1 MSSEP
6 SATPPAPPRLVRSAH
21 LSWFGHM
28 GAVYLY
34 HDLYGFLLEMSPD
47 IAELVDAFADGADS
61 AEVAARFAGRFGEA
75 DPRQF
80 IEVLAAHFV
89 LIEPG
94 EDELEGLWPM
104 VVIKGKWNVWQRRGA
119 AVTIWTAWGERP
131 IAQLLLDEEETAMWD
146 AFDGEKRLIELR
158 GRFDRAKLLA
168 LVVRLTHSDVQAL
181 KLCQLP
187 MSTFAKRPQM
197 APRYLASTMPY
208 RSWKPGQSVPGTLES
223 NVSPVAYYES
233 EVTDAAQQFD
243 HRETTLSHLLR
254 VPHPALAGRTY
265 GHALIDGLVQRGLLP
280 VAPAAGGPARRL
292 DVLEIGAGLGYVARD
307 VMARLRALGFEV
319 DYTIVELAPA
329 LAEAQR
335 QRLGAEAARWIE
347 ADVLAVELP
356 TASYD
361 FILSNEMVG
370 DLPARYL
377 SRADIGL
384 PVADAGAADL
394 DLVRALGKGAAIAA
408 DHGVNFDDA
417 PEPLFL
423 MTGAYQ
429 LVERI
434 SAWLRPGGV
443 GVITEFGDY
452 SKWPRLSTH
461 LDHPELSTHFGQLAT
476 LAKGLGMTTL
486 LEFVIDVIDLD
497 RDAKGLATT
506 RSHFRALRALFEAA
520 GAELPKLGMVAS
532 LLEETAAGKVDLE
545 KIGELRWDRIEDR
558 LMGLVPH
565 EFKLLA
571 VSRPV

>member
-1 MSSEP
+1 
-6 SATPPAPPRLVRSAH
+6 
-21 LSWFGHM
+21 M

-47 IAELVDAFADGADS
+47 IAELVDAFEGGADS
-61 AEVAARFAGRFGEA
+61 SVVVERFAGRFGDA

-80 IEVLAAHFV
+80 VDVLAAHFV

-104 VVIKGKWNVWQRRGA
+104 VAIKGKWNVWQRRGNA
-119 AVTIWTAWGERP
+119 ATIWTAWGERP
-131 IAQLLLDEEETAMWD
+131 IAQILLDEEETAMWD

-158 GRFDRAKLLA
+158 GRFDRQKLLD

-187 MSTFAKRPQM
+187 MSTFARRPQM

-208 RSWKPGQSVPGTLES
+208 RSWKPGEPVPGTIES
-223 NVSPVAYYES
+223 NVSPTAYYEG
-233 EVTDAAQQFD
+233 EVSDADQQFD
-243 HRETTLSHLLR
+243 HRETTLSHLFR

-265 GHALIDGLVQRGLLP
+265 GEALIDGLAQRGFLP
-280 VAPAAGGPARRL
+280 VAPAAGGPARTL

-307 VMARLRALGFEV
+307 VMKRLRGMGFEIN
-319 DYTIVELAPA
+319 YTIVELAPA

-335 QRLGAEAARWIE
+335 QRLGADGARWIE

-356 TASYD
+356 SASFD
-361 FILSNEMVG
+361 FILSNEMIG

-384 PVADAGAADL
+384 PIGENGNADL
-394 DLVRALGKGAAIAA
+394 DLVRKLGKGGELAA
-408 DHGVNFDDA
+408 DLGVNLDDA

-423 MTGAYQ
+423 MTGAFE
-429 LVERI
+429 LMERV
-434 SAWLRPGGV
+434 SHWLRPGGL
-443 GVITEFGDY
+443 GVLTEFGEHAM
-452 SKWPRLSTH
+452 WPRLSTH
-461 LDHPELSTHFGQLAT
+461 LDHPELSTHFGQLVQA
-476 LAKGLGMTTL
+476 ARGLNLNAGI
-486 LEFVIDVIDLD
+486 EFVIDIIDLD

-520 GAELPKLGMVAS
+520 GADLPKIGMVAS
-532 LLEETAAGKVDLE
+532 LLDEVAGDKVDLT

-565 EFKLLA
+565 EFKLLT
-571 VSRPV
+571 VSKPA

>member
-1 MSSEP
+1 M
-6 SATPPAPPRLVRSAH
+6 PPAPPRLVRSAH

-47 IAELVDAFADGADS
+47 IAELVDAFEGGAETS
-61 AEVAARFAGRFGEA
+61 AVVERFAGRFGDA

-80 IEVLAAHFV
+80 VDVLASHFV

-104 VVIKGKWNVWQRRGA
+104 VAIKGKWNVWQRRGN

-131 IAQLLLDEEETAMWD
+131 IAQLLLDEEETQMWD

-158 GRFDRAKLLA
+158 GRFDRQKLMN

-187 MSTFAKRPQM
+187 MSTFARRPQM

-208 RSWKPGQSVPGTLES
+208 RSWKPGEPVPGTLES
-223 NVSPVAYYES
+223 NVSPTAYYEG
-233 EVTDAAQQFD
+233 EVADADQQFD
-243 HRETTLSHLLR
+243 HRETTLSHLFR
-254 VPHPALAGRTY
+254 IPHPALAGRTY
-265 GHALIDGLVQRGLLP
+265 GESLIDGLVQRGHLP
-280 VAPAAGGPARRL
+280 VAPSAGGPARRL

-307 VMARLRALGFEV
+307 VMSRLKGFGFEIN
-319 DYTIVELAPA
+319 YTIVELAPA
-329 LAEAQR
+329 LAQAQR
-335 QRLGAEAARWIE
+335 KLLGEGAARWIE

-356 TASYD
+356 AASFD
-361 FILSNEMVG
+361 FILSNEMIG

-377 SRADIGL
+377 SRTDIGL
-384 PVADAGAADL
+384 PIGENGQADLELVRQLGKGGQLAADL
-394 DLVRALGKGAAIAA
+394 
-408 DHGVNFDDA
+408 GVNLDDA

-423 MTGAYQ
+423 MTGAFE
-429 LVERI
+429 LVERV
-434 SAWLRPGGV
+434 SQWLRPGGLAV
-443 GVITEFGDY
+443 LTEFGEHAM
-452 SKWPRLSTH
+452 WPRLSTH
-461 LDHPELSTHFGQLAT
+461 LDHPELSTHFGQLVQA
-476 LAKGLGMTTL
+476 ARGLGMNAGI
-486 LEFVIDVIDLD
+486 EFIIDIIDLD

-520 GAELPKLGMVAS
+520 GADLPKIGMVDS
-532 LLEETAAGKVDLE
+532 LLKQAAGDKVDLD

-565 EFKLLA
+565 EFKMIA
-571 VSRPV
+571 ISKPA

>member
-1 MSSEP
+1 
-6 SATPPAPPRLVRSAH
+6 
-21 LSWFGHM
+21 M

-47 IAELVDAFADGADS
+47 IAELVDAFEGGADTS
-61 AEVAARFAGRFGEA
+61 VVVERFAGRFGDA

-80 IEVLAAHFV
+80 VDVLAAHFV

-104 VVIKGKWNVWQRRGA
+104 VAIKGKWNVWQRRGN

-131 IAQLLLDEEETAMWD
+131 IAQILLDEEETQMWD

-158 GRFDRAKLLA
+158 GRFDRQKLLN

-187 MSTFAKRPQM
+187 MSTFARRPQM

-208 RSWKPGQSVPGTLES
+208 RSWKPGEPVPGTIES
-223 NVSPVAYYES
+223 NVSPTAYYEG
-233 EVTDAAQQFD
+233 EVSDADQQFD
-243 HRETTLSHLLR
+243 HRETTLSHLFR
-254 VPHPALAGRTY
+254 VPHPALGGRTY
-265 GHALIDGLVQRGLLP
+265 GEALIDGLVQRGFLP
-280 VAPAAGGPARRL
+280 VAPSAGGPARTL

-307 VMARLRALGFEV
+307 VLKRLRGLGFEV
-319 DYTIVELAPA
+319 NYTIVELAPA

-335 QRLGAEAARWIE
+335 QRLGGDGARWIE

-356 TASYD
+356 SASYD
-361 FILSNEMVG
+361 FILSNEMIG

-384 PVADAGAADL
+384 PIGENGNADL
-394 DLVRALGKGAAIAA
+394 DLVRKLGKGGELAA
-408 DHGVNFDDA
+408 DLGVNLDDA

-423 MTGAYQ
+423 MTGAFE
-429 LVERI
+429 LIERV
-434 SAWLRPGGV
+434 SHWLRPGGLAV
-443 GVITEFGDY
+443 LTEFGEHAM
-452 SKWPRLSTH
+452 WPRLSTH
-461 LDHPELSTHFGQLAT
+461 LDHPELSTHFGQLVQA
-476 LAKGLGMTTL
+476 ARGLKMDAGI
-486 LEFVIDVIDLD
+486 EFVIDIIDLD

-520 GAELPKLGMVAS
+520 GADLPKIGMVAS
-532 LLEETAAGKVDLE
+532 LLDEVAGDKVDLT

-565 EFKLLA
+565 EFKLLT
-571 VSRPV
+571 VSKPA

>member
-1 MSSEP
+1 
-6 SATPPAPPRLVRSAH
+6 
-21 LSWFGHM
+21 M

-47 IAELVDAFADGADS
+47 IADLVDAFAGLSGDGAET
-61 AEVAARFAGRFGEA
+61 AAVAQRFAGRFGDG
-75 DPRQF
+75 DPQQF
-80 IEVLAAHFV
+80 IDVLAAHFV

-104 VVIKGKWNVWQRRGA
+104 VAIKGKWNVWQRRGH

-131 IAQLLLDEEETAMWD
+131 VAQILLDEEETQMWD

-158 GRFDRAKLLA
+158 SRFDPEKLMK

-208 RSWKPGQSVPGTLES
+208 RSWKPGMPVPGTLGAD
-223 NVSPVAYYES
+223 VSPTAYYEGDVVDAS
-233 EVTDAAQQFD
+233 EQFD

-265 GHALIDGLVQRGLLP
+265 GEALIDGLMQRHRLP
-280 VAPAAGGPARRL
+280 VAPVSGGPARRL

-307 VMARLRALGFEV
+307 VLKRLRSFGFEV
-319 DYTIVELAPA
+319 NYTICELAPA

-335 QRLGAEAARWIE
+335 QRLADEAITWVAG
-347 ADVLAVELP
+347 DVLTTELP
-356 TASYD
+356 EASFD
-361 FILSNEMVG
+361 FILSNEMIG
-370 DLPARYL
+370 DLPAKYL
-377 SRADIGL
+377 SRADLGMPIGDTG
-384 PVADAGAADL
+384 PADL
-394 DLVRALGKGAAIAA
+394 ALVRALGKGGALAA
-408 DHGVNFDDA
+408 DHGVNLDDA

-423 MTGAYQ
+423 MTGAFE
-429 LVERI
+429 LVERV
-434 SAWLRPGGV
+434 SRWLRPGGLAV
-443 GVITEFGDY
+443 LTEFGEHAM
-452 SKWPRLSTH
+452 WPRLSTH
-461 LDHPELSTHFGQLAT
+461 LDHPELSTHFGQLVQ
-476 LAKGLGMTTL
+476 LARGLGL
-486 LEFVIDVIDLD
+486 EANIEFVIDVIDLD

-520 GAELPKLGMVAS
+520 GADLPKIGMVDS
-532 LLEETAAGKVDLE
+532 LLVQTAGDKVDLA

-571 VSRPV
+571 VAKKLQ